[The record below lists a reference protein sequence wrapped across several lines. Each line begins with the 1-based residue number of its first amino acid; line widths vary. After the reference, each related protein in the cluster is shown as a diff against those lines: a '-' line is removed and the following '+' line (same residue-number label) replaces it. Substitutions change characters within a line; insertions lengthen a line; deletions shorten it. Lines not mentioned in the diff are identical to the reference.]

1 MSSDPDTSIIVQV
14 MYGILVFYMI
24 YQAVM
29 ILKEGYN
36 KVSMK

>member
-1 MSSDPDTSIIVQV
+1 MISSHYEFFHLQV
-14 MYGILVFYMI
+14 MYGVLVFYMI
-24 YQAVM
+24 YQAMM

>member
-1 MSSDPDTSIIVQV
+1 MNPLKV

-29 ILKEGYN
+29 ILKQGYN